1 MPPTGSAGSG
11 LAWRKAQSSRSNG
24 ACVELASADGMVAIR
39 DSKNP
44 DGPILR
50 YTAEEWQAFLDS
62 AKKGEL
68 DNLDAASPEEAK
80 PQFVPRNLMES
91 LHWHIAQAVKSP
103 ESMKRYMKLFRLFR
117 STALSILTLLLFGA
131 ILFGAGVGAVAF
143 MVGIPP
149 LTAVGMGAG
158 GGAVFVL
165 TVSLKGPSVLRAAF
179 GLLTAYAR
187 AGSAPRPEAAEAAE
201 GPQAPE

>member
-117 STALSILTLLLFGA
+117 STALSILTLLLF
-131 ILFGAGVGAVAF
+131 
-143 MVGIPP
+143 
-149 LTAVGMGAG
+149 
-158 GGAVFVL
+158 
-165 TVSLKGPSVLRAAF
+165 
-179 GLLTAYAR
+179 
-187 AGSAPRPEAAEAAE
+187 
-201 GPQAPE
+201 